1 MLFGCC
7 SLSFFRTLASHPTMA
22 HVRSWCRRCNACTLE
37 LASAMHSEDVFCP
50 ACDDLDNIQ
59 SVETWLRHLRQRQH
73 ECLLHVVL
81 DFLPS
86 MLYYHRINRLAEFL
100 RGAAWTISPF
110 YTLDKRYVSD
120 RMSVLVFRDGLY
132 SPGWHGLPNTYTL
145 SMYIVSF
152 IGPTEKT
159 LSHVRTTCRP
169 K

>member
-7 SLSFFRTLASHPTMA
+7 SLSFFRTFASHPTMA

-37 LASAMHSEDVFCP
+37 LASVMHSEDVFCP

-100 RGAAWTISPF
+100 RGAAWTISPL
-110 YTLDKRYVSD
+110 YTLDKQYVSD
-120 RMSVLVFRDGLY
+120 RMSVLVFRDCVY
-132 SPGWHGLPNTYTL
+132 SAGWHGLPNTYTL
-145 SMYIVSF
+145 
-152 IGPTEKT
+152 
-159 LSHVRTTCRP
+159 
-169 K
+169 